1 MKQNGFPK
9 AEHLKSKKLIEQLF
23 KGASSAK
30 GYPVLGIYAA
40 SEEDATHHQAGFSV
54 SKKKF
59 KRAVDR
65 NLLKRRM
72 REAYRLNKHLLPATA
87 QVKIAVMF
95 VYMPAQIHPFAE
107 IEKGMIK
114 ALEKIAAALPAS
126 EAQS

>member
-1 MKQNGFPK
+1 MKQHGFPK

-23 KGASSAK
+23 KGAQSAK
-30 GYPVLGIYAA
+30 GFPVLAIFAQVEKGIIPQN
-40 SEEDATHHQAGFSV
+40 QAGFSV

-72 REAYRLNKHLLPATA
+72 REAYRLNKELLPASPGLL
-87 QVKIAVMF
+87 AVMF
-95 VYMPAQIHPFAE
+95 VYMPNEMYAFEE

-114 ALEKIAAALPAS
+114 ALNKIAEVVAGS
-126 EAQS
+126 DTQS